1 MKNIR
6 SVILTFV
13 ATLVASPAFA
23 QWERFDST
31 AHGTG
36 TDDVQVTFACG
47 EVSDPDLKL
56 AGLFYVMAPVE
67 AYSPRRVYE
76 VTLAVDGVEFI
87 RNVKY
92 LDAGETGAIFQDV
105 SYLAKVSGDYSL
117 YDLAEAIRR
126 GSALTVMSPDLGINS
141 TISLKGSSR
150 ALAAIYGE
158 CGMRPTGTGVMN

>member
-1 MKNIR
+1 MMK
-6 SVILTFV
+6 SILC
-13 ATLVASPAFA
+13 AAALSLLASPAFA

-36 TDDVQVTFACG
+36 TGDVQVTFTCG
-47 EVSDPDLKL
+47 EVTDPDPKL

-67 AYSPRRVYE
+67 VYSSRKVYE
-76 VTLAVDGVEFI
+76 VVLLVDGVEFT
-87 RNVKY
+87 RHVKY
-92 LDAGETGAIFQDV
+92 LDAGESGAIFQDV

-126 GSALTVMSPDLGINS
+126 GSTLTVMSPALGINS

-150 ALAAIYGE
+150 ALAGIYSE